1 MGKVQY
7 DLQAISKEIA
17 DKLKCKVEGL
27 KIKYFDSETYV
38 YWHADCKEDKSA
50 FEHII
55 IPSGWIVT
63 SIFWREHSLGLYAS
77 IDKFNC
83 NAKELHKI
91 DENKRCPEFPYFGA
105 AYPDA
110 RCIGGYL
117 YDMDDCNES
126 GNLIERDNGIPCPF
140 CNTEEFVKYDPFSKL
155 DEFIEN
161 DGSGYESCVAK
172 AMPKVREW
180 YLDWIE
186 KMRERYGK

>member
-1 MGKVQY
+1 MGKVKY
-7 DLQAISKEIA
+7 DLQAISEEIA

-27 KIKYFDSETYV
+27 EVKDFDSETYV
-38 YWHADCKEDKSA
+38 YWHANCNDDKRN
-50 FEHII
+50 IN
-55 IPSGWIVT
+55 IPSGWIVS
-63 SIFWREHSLGLYAS
+63 SIFWGEHSLGLYAS
-77 IDKFNC
+77 IDKFSC
-83 NAKELHKI
+83 ISKELNKI
-91 DENKRCPEFPYFGA
+91 GKNKQCPEFPYFGA

-117 YDMDDCNES
+117 YDLDDCNEN
-126 GNLIERDNGIPCPF
+126 GNLIERGNDIPCPF
-140 CNTEEFVKYDPFSKL
+140 CSTDEFVKYDPFSKL